1 MSEEKEVAIIESIK
15 VGPVETEPTP
25 PSPNITVSEL
35 DLLKVQIEIEKAKLE
50 LEEIRAKSRA
60 LSSRIYDEKEI
71 AISDKMISN
80 QNADRTAAE
89 KIRTQKEYDNVK
101 VTGRFMNRRAPGQMV
116 KLPYIKYDDDP
127 VKWYEFHD
135 GRTYTIP
142 RGFADQL
149 NEHYYSPVFV
159 QKTGPIDNSDD
170 PGSQIA
176 EVNRDNKKY
185 AFVAIGFN
193 EDRNRMIA

>member
-1 MSEEKEVAIIESIK
+1 MSEEKEVAIIDSITIDR
-15 VGPVETEPTP
+15 VEAEPAP
-25 PSPNITVSEL
+25 QMPNITVSEL

-50 LEEIRAKSRA
+50 LEELRAKSRA
-60 LSSRIYDEKEI
+60 LSTREFDAKELEI
-71 AISDKMISN
+71 VDKQISN
-80 QNADRTAAE
+80 QNADKTAAE

-116 KLPYIKYDDDP
+116 KLTYIKYDDDP

-149 NEHYYSPVFV
+149 NEHYHSPVFV
-159 QKTGPIDNSDD
+159 QKTGPIDNPDD

-176 EVNRDNKKY
+176 EVNRENKKY

>member
-1 MSEEKEVAIIESIK
+1 MSEENEVAIIDSITIDR
-15 VGPVETEPTP
+15 VEAEPAP
-25 PSPNITVSEL
+25 QMPNITVSEL

-50 LEEIRAKSRA
+50 LEELRAKSIA
-60 LSSRIYDEKEI
+60 LSTREFDAKELEI
-71 AISDKMISN
+71 VDKQISN
-80 QNADRTAAE
+80 QNADKTAAE

-116 KLPYIKYDDDP
+116 KLTYIKYDDDP

-149 NEHYYSPVFV
+149 NEHYHSPVFV
-159 QKTGPIDNSDD
+159 QKTGPIDNPDD

-176 EVNRDNKKY
+176 EVNRENKKY

>member
-1 MSEEKEVAIIESIK
+1 MSEEKEVAIIDSITIDR
-15 VGPVETEPTP
+15 VEAEPAP
-25 PSPNITVSEL
+25 QMPNITVSEL

-50 LEEIRAKSRA
+50 LEELRAKSIA
-60 LSSRIYDEKEI
+60 LSTREFDAKELEI
-71 AISDKMISN
+71 VDKQISN
-80 QNADRTAAE
+80 QNADKTAAE

-116 KLPYIKYDDDP
+116 KLTYIKYDDDP

-149 NEHYYSPVFV
+149 NEHYHSPVFV
-159 QKTGPIDNSDD
+159 QKTGPIDNPDD

-176 EVNRDNKKY
+176 EVNRENKKY